1 MDVINLN
8 ACLNV
13 IEYVVVK
20 LNLVFERT
28 QISRTFFRLL

>member
-8 ACLNV
+8 ACTCLNI
-13 IEYVVVK
+13 IEHVVVE

-28 QISRTFFRLL
+28 